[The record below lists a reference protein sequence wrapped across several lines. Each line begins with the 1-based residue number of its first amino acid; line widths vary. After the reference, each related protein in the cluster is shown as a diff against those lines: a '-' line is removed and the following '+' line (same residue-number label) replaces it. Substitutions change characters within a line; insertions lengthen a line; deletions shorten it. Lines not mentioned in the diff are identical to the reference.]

1 MLNEPVKSERVK
13 EPLRMLLKDGR
24 SIVFPNH
31 EGLIPLK
38 GGAESLRE
46 RDVEIFRLHDHKEFS
61 EEELPSLEISAAGE
75 IGAERSPWANK
86 KFLWFCKYVG
96 VSVEGFEEDIMR
108 ILVEIENR
116 RCSVSASKAGER
128 GTMSSSRKERELKK
142 LISTINYDGAA
153 GREAEVR
160 NEGRQISVIPK

>member
-13 EPLRMLLKDGR
+13 EPLRMILKDGR

-46 RDVEIFRLHDHKEFS
+46 RDVENFRLHDHKEFS

-116 RCSVSASKAGER
+116 RCFVSASKAGKR

>member
-13 EPLRMLLKDGR
+13 EPLRMILKDGQ

-108 ILVEIENR
+108 ILVEIESR
-116 RCSVSASKAGER
+116 RCFVSASKAGKR

>member
-13 EPLRMLLKDGR
+13 EPLRMILKDGW

-86 KFLWFCKYVG
+86 KFLLFCKYVG